1 MQLDNQ
7 TEYFCDIYFKKILA
21 ETLLKGSERIFVLVS
36 PQISVEYVRHVVLIW
51 VYLFYLLRSGMS
63 DKYNQIEGGFNF

>member
-1 MQLDNQ
+1 M
-7 TEYFCDIYFKKILA
+7 
-21 ETLLKGSERIFVLVS
+21 FVLVS

>member
-1 MQLDNQ
+1 M
-7 TEYFCDIYFKKILA
+7 
-21 ETLLKGSERIFVLVS
+21 FVLVS

-63 DKYNQIEGGFNF
+63 GKYNQIEGGFNF